1 MPRVT
6 EDKITDIQAY
16 QVREALIQSGYTQ
29 FYNKY
34 CPDSVFWCK
43 DVGNKRYF
51 VRVDVEE
58 IFRLQIYEYERWI
71 RDPSKF
77 NLHNPSEQD
86 SNIAQTTKPEH
97 IPDLLDFIK
106 QSDKGE

>member
-1 MPRVT
+1 MPKVRDT
-6 EDKITDIQAY
+6 RITDRQAY

-34 CPDSVFWCK
+34 CPGSVFWCK
-43 DVGNKRYF
+43 DVGNKIYF
-51 VRVDVEE
+51 VRVDIEE
-58 IFRLQIYEYERWI
+58 FYRVQIYEYERWI
-71 RDPSKF
+71 RDPAKF
-77 NLHNPSEQD
+77 DVRYPSEQD

-106 QSDKGE
+106 QSDKGA